1 MTPRILLKSLLPA
14 LLLLAALSCQKDH
27 PYNPVQPP
35 PGPDAPGDTLPPLL
49 SAYLL
54 PDSSGRDTLDIAGWT
69 YDTSGI
75 GCLTVNGDTVD
86 VLAGGLFKYRV
97 PSPAAGCTVT
107 VVSVDGSPHVNRT
120 ESRRHVG
127 PRDPFSL
134 TGTWQAYFKRKVDGG
149 TGDIVYEYDT
159 DTVYALRLSFYGD
172 GTMQRF
178 TITDGIGYPRFA
190 FLLYEHYTASAD
202 SIREFPD
209 SLFDTLG
216 ARYDWDPADS
226 TFSPPFPV
234 FAYPL
239 KTRFSFMSCT
249 HMTEKRDL
257 YGYKFYFY
265 FRKVSDT
272 PQDLMADVLNA
283 GGHPLFAKARVPAKP
298 LAGGSSVRWDIAA
311 EESLR

>member
-1 MTPRILLKSLLPA
+1 MGPRVLLKSLFPA
-14 LLLLAALSCQKDH
+14 ILFLASLTCQKDRPFH
-27 PYNPVQPP
+27 PVQPP
-35 PGPDAPGDTLPPLL
+35 PGSVAAGDTLPPLL

-54 PDSSGRDTLDIAGWT
+54 PDSSGRDTLDIAGWA

-97 PSPAAGCTVT
+97 PSPASGCTVT
-107 VVSVDGSPHVNRT
+107 VTAVDGSPHQNRT

-134 TGTWQAYFKRKVDGG
+134 TGTWQVYFKRKIDGAG
-149 TGDIVYEYDT
+149 NIVYEYDT
-159 DTVYALRLSFYGD
+159 DTVYALKLSFYPD
-172 GTMQRF
+172 GMMQRF
-178 TITDGIGYPRFA
+178 TITDGMTYPRFA

-202 SIREFPD
+202 SIWEFPD

-216 ARYDWDPADS
+216 ARYDWNPDT
-226 TFSPPFPV
+226 TFTPTFPV
-234 FAYPL
+234 KAYPL

-257 YGYKFYFY
+257 YGYSFYFY

-272 PQDLMADVLNA
+272 PQDLMADLMNA
-283 GGHPLFAKARVPAKP
+283 GSHPFFAKARVLARP
-298 LAGGSSVRWDIAA
+298 LADRPAGRWDIAS
-311 EESLR
+311 EEYRR

>member
-1 MTPRILLKSLLPA
+1 MALRTLLKSLFPA
-14 LLLLAALSCQKDH
+14 LLVLAGLSCQRDH

-35 PGPDAPGDTLPPLL
+35 SGPVEPGDTLPPLL

-54 PDSSGRDTLDIAGWT
+54 PDSSGRDTIDIAGWT

-75 GCLTVNGDTVD
+75 GCLTINGDTVG
-86 VLAGGLFKYRV
+86 VQANGLFKYRV
-97 PSPAAGCTVT
+97 PSPASGCTVT

-120 ESRRHVG
+120 ESKRHVG

-134 TGTWQAYFKRKVDGG
+134 VGTWQVYFKRKVDGAG
-149 TGDIVYEYDT
+149 AIVYEYDT
-159 DTVYALRLSFYGD
+159 DTVYALKLSFYED

-178 TITDGIGYPRFA
+178 TITDGKTYPRFA
-190 FLLYEHYTASAD
+190 FLLYEHYAASAD
-202 SIREFPD
+202 SIWEFPD

-216 ARYDWDPADS
+216 ARYDWNPADS

-272 PQDLMADVLNA
+272 PQDLMADVMNA
-283 GGHPLFAKARVPAKP
+283 GSHPFFAKARVLAKP
-298 LAGGSSVRWDIAA
+298 LAGKPSGRWDIASG
-311 EESLR
+311 ESVR